1 MNLLRHRCL
10 SVASNE
16 NILDEASELSK
27 SLYDETVNLL
37 KANEDILIEIAEEL
51 LKKETLNNSEIDE
64 IIKKEELRKE

>member
-1 MNLLRHRCL
+1 
-10 SVASNE
+10 
-16 NILDEASELSK
+16 LDEASKLSK

-64 IIKKEELRKE
+64 IIKKRRTKEGNEEKQVS